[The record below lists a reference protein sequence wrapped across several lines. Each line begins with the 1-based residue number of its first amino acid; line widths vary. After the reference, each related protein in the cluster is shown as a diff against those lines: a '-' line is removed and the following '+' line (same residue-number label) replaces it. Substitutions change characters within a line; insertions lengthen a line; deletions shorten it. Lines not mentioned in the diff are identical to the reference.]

1 MDIQTRIEL
10 HKSDPQI
17 IGGLY
22 PIPEDERL
30 YSRLGQDY
38 ENYIKLKS
46 DGHISSKLQ
55 KRGQAVV
62 GRKII
67 IEAGSG
73 KLKSKEAVAI
83 AQAILSK
90 ISYER
95 FCLELLE
102 DGQLLG
108 FTVQQIDY
116 EEVEDEALGTLIVPR
131 FKHVPNYRF
140 TFGYHEQKSA
150 PTVNDEPLEM
160 DAIAM
165 VRGYELRL
173 LTKQFPVTGVRV
185 PKNRFLCYCFG
196 GHSPWGL
203 GLGYQVYGWWIVK
216 TEIRKAWL
224 LRSDRLGSPPVLG
237 AHPPSLDRIQSP
249 DAKAALENWRLFLR
263 SISPNGWYDGSEG
276 FKAQLVETIA
286 SVNSDDLQKLF
297 NEANREIS
305 KAILGEESF
314 SEKSTGSYA
323 ANTSQVEDRESSL
336 TDADCNLLDEQLQ
349 PLWNYL
355 IALNAPSAKAP
366 IVRRWTTNDMQAEI
380 ERKQA
385 EESRRQRAESDRL
398 LIQDLGLKPSDR
410 YIKETYGEDWSV

>member
-1 MDIQTRIEL
+1 M
-10 HKSDPQI
+10 
-17 IGGLY
+17 
-22 PIPEDERL
+22 
-30 YSRLGQDY
+30 
-38 ENYIKLKS
+38 
-46 DGHISSKLQ
+46 
-55 KRGQAVV
+55 
-62 GRKII
+62 
-67 IEAGSG
+67 
-73 KLKSKEAVAI
+73 
-83 AQAILSK
+83 
-90 ISYER
+90 
-95 FCLELLE
+95 
-102 DGQLLG
+102 
-108 FTVQQIDY
+108 
-116 EEVEDEALGTLIVPR
+116 
-131 FKHVPNYRF
+131 
-140 TFGYHEQKSA
+140 
-150 PTVNDEPLEM
+150 
-160 DAIAM
+160 
-165 VRGYELRL
+165 
-173 LTKQFPVTGVRV
+173 